1 MKRKEIR
8 ELFESLSR
16 SQGLYGRLLNDIN
29 NSTEEEQEN
38 FWSAMENMNFKDEL
52 DVILYWES

>member
-16 SQGLYGRLLNDIN
+16 SQGLYGRLLNDID

-38 FWSAMENMNFKDEL
+38 FWSAMENMNFKDAL